1 MADTQTQDP
10 PAASASP
17 PIAALAGGG
26 DDSSVSG
33 LISGLRDLQRKKLQQ
48 DDKMTGQ
55 MDATMA
61 KDKAIRE
68 KAFAQEG
75 VDIAEMPQKWD
86 ADKEHKKFETNPI
99 EGFGSLGG
107 MFAMVASAFTK
118 APMENAIN
126 GMAGAITAIK
136 DGKEQDYQRAFGAFK
151 ENVKLADQ
159 RFKMQHELYSDALSL
174 AQTDMAAMEAKMRNA
189 AVRFGDQKALFL
201 LDHGMSQELFELQ
214 ASRAKA
220 QEGMM
225 KAADAIDLHTVTK
238 AAVDSVKAN
247 PPNTGDPVRDKM
259 LIAAQIHNIYAGG
272 GNEYGSAE
280 QEAVGAFMRDAIK
293 NNKKPEEIIDG
304 LSKIKQDFS
313 AKAPNYAGY
322 NAARQKWESEH
333 PGETI
338 PADEDSHLQ
347 QMFGLVPQPRAGA
360 AAGAPTM
367 TKEEAQAVEE
377 EVQKGMSR
385 TEAIAKVRAAAK
397 PGGGKNPLTHD
408 REIAAAAQAHREEAR
423 KTHPDWTE
431 EQLDAD
437 EDSYVKGRRTASA
450 APSGNRA
457 DDNTAKI
464 NQTKYITELA
474 QENLDFLRQHAGAAG
489 LMGKIMRGEEIAENI
504 IGAGTQTDRA
514 AFRRRVLEL
523 QEMVPRIITDSNGR
537 PLKSAQD
544 KIDGIVAGLSAGDT
558 GPNTIRA
565 MEDLIK
571 QMQERAADYGVRR
584 SGGTQAPA
592 TGAPEPSAG
601 GGRPLWES
609 APTDPGEQHSSAGSA
624 PPVEGARKAP
634 DGNWYVDDP
643 ARPGKFLKVMVS

>member
-1 MADTQTQDP
+1 MADAQTQDP
-10 PAASASP
+10 PSPAGTSP
-17 PIAALAGGG
+17 PIASLAGSG
-26 DDSSVSG
+26 DDSSMSG

-48 DDKMTGQ
+48 DDRMAGQ

-61 KDKAIRE
+61 KDKEIRE

-159 RFKMQHELYSDALSL
+159 RFKMQHELYTDALSL

-238 AAVDSVKAN
+238 AAVDSVKQN
-247 PPNTGDPVRDKM
+247 PPNTGDPTQDKI
-259 LIAAQIHNIYAGG
+259 LTAVQIHKIYSGAGVETG
-272 GNEYGSAE
+272 TPL
-280 QEAVGAFMRDAIK
+280 QEAVGAYVNSHNPKDPGF
-293 NNKKPEEIIDG
+293 IDG
-304 LSKIKQDFS
+304 LQEIYQKFS
-313 AKAPNYAGY
+313 VKAPNYQGY
-322 NAARQKWESEH
+322 YDA
-333 PGETI
+333 
-338 PADEDSHLQ
+338 LQ
-347 QMFGLVPQPRAGA
+347 QYRDANNGAEPPAEEKARLQQTFGLTPRSGAAGA
-360 AAGAPTM
+360 AG
-367 TKEEAQAVEE
+367 
-377 EVQKGMSR
+377 
-385 TEAIAKVRAAAK
+385 K
-397 PGGGKNPLTHD
+397 PPLTHD
-408 REIAAAAQAHREEAR
+408 REIEADAVAR
-423 KTHPDWTE
+423 KDRLRKEHPDWTE
-431 EQLDAD
+431 DQINAD
-437 EDSYVKGRRTASA
+437 TDSYTKARKMASM

-457 DDNTAKI
+457 DDITAKI
-464 NQTKYITELA
+464 NQTKYITEAA
-474 QENLDFLRQHAGAAG
+474 QENIDFLRQYKGGAGV
-489 LMGKIMRGEEIAENI
+489 MGKIMRGEEIAENI
-504 IGAGTQTDRA
+504 TGAGTQTDRA

-544 KIDGIVAGLSAGDT
+544 KIDGIVAGLSSGDT
-558 GPNTIRA
+558 SPNTIRA

-571 QMQERAADYGVRR
+571 QMQERAVDYGARR
-584 SGGTQAPA
+584 SGGAAPPA
-592 TGAPEPSAG
+592 GAPEPSG
-601 GGRPLWES
+601 GGGKPLWES
-609 APTDPGEQHSSAGSA
+609 APVDPGEQHSSAGSA

-643 ARPGKFLKVMVS
+643 DRPGKFLKVVVS

>member
-1 MADTQTQDP
+1 M
-10 PAASASP
+10 
-17 PIAALAGGG
+17 
-26 DDSSVSG
+26 SG
-33 LISGLRDLQRKKLQQ
+33 LISGLRDLQRKKLQK

-159 RFKMQHELYSDALSL
+159 RFKMQHELYTDALSL

-238 AAVDSVKAN
+238 AAVDSVKQN
-247 PPNTGDPVRDKM
+247 PPNTGNPTQDKI
-259 LIAAQIHNIYAGG
+259 LAAVQIHRIYSGTG
-272 GNEYGSAE
+272 MDTGTPV
-280 QEAVGAFMRDAIK
+280 QEAVGNYVNTHDPKDPKFV
-293 NNKKPEEIIDG
+293 DG
-304 LSKIKQDFS
+304 LAEIYQKFS
-313 AKAPNYAGY
+313 AKAPNIQGY
-322 NAARQKWESEH
+322 QDARQNWQDQH

-338 PADEDSHLQ
+338 PADEDARLLQ
-347 QMFGLVPQPRAGA
+347 TFGLTPRSGAAGA
-360 AAGAPTM
+360 AG
-367 TKEEAQAVEE
+367 
-377 EVQKGMSR
+377 
-385 TEAIAKVRAAAK
+385 K
-397 PGGGKNPLTHD
+397 PPLTHD
-408 REIAAAAQAHREEAR
+408 REIEADAIAR
-423 KTHPDWTE
+423 KDRLRKEHPDWTE
-431 EQLDAD
+431 DQINAD
-437 EDSYVKGRRTASA
+437 TDSYTKARKMASM

-457 DDNTAKI
+457 DDITAKI
-464 NQTKYITELA
+464 NQTKYITEA
-474 QENLDFLRQHAGAAG
+474 AVKNIHFLQDYKGGAG

-504 IGAGTQTDRA
+504 IGAGTQTDRV

-565 MEDLIK
+565 MEDLID
-571 QMQERAADYGVRR
+571 QMQERAADYGARR
-584 SGGTQAPA
+584 SGGAAPPA
-592 TGAPEPSAG
+592 GTPAPSG
-601 GGRPLWES
+601 GGGKPLWEQ
-609 APTDPGEQHSSAGSA
+609 APVDPGEQHSSAGGA

-643 ARPGKFLKVMVS
+643 DRPGKFLKVMVS